1 MTEFGI
7 FLQENLGEHNPEE
20 IEELILDNLFSSI
33 TQFSKEQKLTLS
45 QYNNLFHLSLNNL
58 GISSLENFPLIPNLL
73 ILEIKQNKLTG
84 NDFDII
90 PKLYPNIYKL
100 KISYN
105 FIKTIKPFK
114 HFQKSNIKKI
124 EVSGNEFII
133 KVENY
138 RNELFNLLPEL
149 MIIDGISKDGDTINT
164 TIYSEYS
171 IDDNISYENEEIE
184 DDERDESYNIYEDE
198 EDD

>member
-20 IEELILDNLFSSI
+20 VEELILDNLFSSI
-33 TQFSKEQKLTLS
+33 NQFSKEQQLALS

-58 GISSLENFPLIPNLL
+58 GISSLENFPIIPNLL

-100 KISYN
+100 KISFN
-105 FIKTIKPFK
+105 CIKTITPFN
-114 HFQKSNIKKI
+114 HFKGSNIKKI

-149 MIIDGISKDGDTINT
+149 MIIDGISKDGDSINT

-171 IDDNISYENEEIE
+171 IDNNFSYESEEVE
-184 DDERDESYNIYEDE
+184 DDEKDESYKMFEEE
-198 EDD
+198 EDY